1 MAILRQAVTQRW
13 RSSVVPPRTRTKV
26 STEDSLAGME
36 IAAGGRDAFDPSA
49 GVAEHEDA
57 L

>member
-13 RSSVVPPRTRTKV
+13 RSSVVPLRTRTKV